1 MWFAEVKIFAIWP
14 FREKAAD
21 PCLVQCFWAQSGA
34 ALAAHLT
41 SAVQG
46 DGHSPHVAYEHLK
59 CGLCNGGTEF

>member
-14 FREKAAD
+14 IREKVAD
-21 PCLVQCFWAQSGA
+21 PCLVQCCWVQSGA

-41 SAVQG
+41 RAVQCG
-46 DGHSPHVAYEHLK
+46 GHSPHVADEHLK